1 MLKSPDSILCQFHF
15 NFLPFRYRPQR
26 ALADAVKVMATE
38 WADTIAQDY
47 FIFLDE
53 SGNYDFSPKGTS
65 HLVYTAISSGQ
76 VRAGIEE
83 IHALKHWLIACGQE
97 LEYFHAT
104 EDFQIVRDEVS
115 KVICA
120 LPIRVD
126 TIVVEKRKAGPS
138 IRPIERLYPKMFEI
152 LLRYL
157 LKGLP
162 RQPDRI
168 QIFCD
173 TPDNKKS
180 KRAVE
185 KGIKLALAPLAS
197 SVAYSVLLHASKSH
211 PYLQVAD
218 YCGWA
223 IYRKWEGQDYR
234 SYKLIMHMVKNEF
247 DVFQRGIQRWY

>member
-1 MLKSPDSILCQFHF
+1 LLK
-15 NFLPFRYRPQR
+15 
-26 ALADAVKVMATE
+26 
-38 WADTIAQDY
+38 TISS
-47 FIFLDE
+47 FLDE

-76 VRAGIEE
+76 VHAGIEE

-104 EDFQIVRDEVS
+104 EDFQIVRDEVY

-168 QIFCD
+168 QIFAIRQ
-173 TPDNKKS
+173 TTRNLS
-180 KRAVE
+180 AQWKRASNWPLRRWQAVSHILCCCTHQKAIRICKWRTIVAGQSTE
-185 KGIKLALAPLAS
+185 SGRDRTIGPTNSSCTWSKTSSMCFREESSAGIEIDPPSYPSRESPRALITRGVPLI
-197 SVAYSVLLHASKSH
+197 HSH
-211 PYLQVAD
+211 SAHYHT
-218 YCGWA
+218 
-223 IYRKWEGQDYR
+223 I
-234 SYKLIMHMVKNEF
+234 
-247 DVFQRGIQRWY
+247 